1 MSVLNTV
8 VYRYY
13 IVKLNLLYNSL
24 FIIKLTNLTDTCT
37 VQGSI

>member
-24 FIIKLTNLTDTCT
+24 FIIKLTNLIDTCT